1 MGSLVIRRGI
11 KSQYTFEEMR
21 EIAKI
26 ELEKLNNI
34 SDEEHDKDIDF
45 SDIPPS
51 TDEELARMKPSRLRK
66 QKQKIAGRN

>member
-1 MGSLVIRRGI
+1 MGSFVIDPHAKPR
-11 KSQYTFEEMR
+11 YTYEEMC

-26 ELEKLNNI
+26 ELEKLKNI

>member
-11 KSQYTFEEMR
+11 KPQYTFEEMR

-51 TDEELARMKPSRLRK
+51 TDEELARMKPARLRK
-66 QKQKIAGRN
+66 QKQKIAG

>member
-11 KSQYTFEEMR
+11 KPQYTFEEMR

-66 QKQKIAGRN
+66 QKQKIAG